1 MSNFRNLIAKA
12 IALRGSQRRLAV
24 AANCSQQQIS
34 YLMTGASGIS
44 AEMALKIERATDGVI
59 SRHDLRPDIYGP
71 ATSRSEAVA

>member
-34 YLMTGASGIS
+34 YLMTGATGIS
-44 AEMALKIERATDGVI
+44 AEMALKIERATDGEI
-59 SRHDLRPDIYGP
+59 SRHELRPDIYGP
-71 ATSRSEAVA
+71 ASTEAA